1 MAISEIF
8 VSVTGLEFA
17 YSVSPDRLKSFIM
30 AAYLLTIAKGD
41 FMFGVFYSTIFRDF
55 NRAMTLHIFSLMMLF
70 NLASYG
76 YVVRL
81 WELRHGLVSWDL
93 FDKVLNNESDRI
105 LSQSEQYLSESSQQ
119 RRTSQ
124 RRGKILKDQL
134 GLQEPPISHVRRR

>member
-1 MAISEIF
+1 
-8 VSVTGLEFA
+8 
-17 YSVSPDRLKSFIM
+17 M

-55 NRAMTLHIFSLMMLF
+55 NRALTLHIFSLMMLF

-93 FDKVLNNESDRI
+93 FDKVLETESQR
-105 LSQSEQYLSESSQQ
+105 SLSESSERERMRKLCQGMHKEVTIKKDQ
-119 RRTSQ
+119 RRQ
-124 RRGKILKDQL
+124 
-134 GLQEPPISHVRRR
+134 